1 MVPLLLS
8 GLAGVLSTRKGLG
21 GIRHRTRALPAL
33 ECKASRKRCAWP
45 PGLAPCATVS
55 SISPSISKLLDLLRE
70 RVPQTNRRPQSSS
83 MQPARTTRTRQ
94 PQHATAMRS
103 QFELTG
109 DATADAH
116 LNHGRRNFRA
126 SGDHGAVGD
135 GKGRIKTA
143 QLHGLRL
150 SKTLNNFATC
160 VA

>member
-8 GLAGVLSTRKGLG
+8 GLAGVLSTRKGLD

-33 ECKASRKRCAWP
+33 ECKASRKRCAWL
-45 PGLAPCATVS
+45 PGHAPCATVS
-55 SISPSISKLLDLLRE
+55 RISPSISKLLGE

-116 LNHGRRNFRA
+116 LKHGRRNFRA

>member
-8 GLAGVLSTRKGLG
+8 GLAGVLSTREGLD

-33 ECKASRKRCAWP
+33 ECKASRKRCAWL
-45 PGLAPCATVS
+45 PGHAPCATVS
-55 SISPSISKLLDLLRE
+55 RISPSISKLLGE

-116 LNHGRRNFRA
+116 LKHGRRNFRA